1 MGLFNI
7 FKKQTSETSIPKGFF
22 AVNVLAIERLT
33 NDAVQISFSI
43 PESLKKDF
51 AFQPGQYIDLSTNI
65 DGTAYRRSYSICSGS
80 NETLSIGVKE
90 VVNGKVST
98 WINQTLKTGDEVH
111 ISPPK
116 GSFTLPSSAKN
127 VVAIAAGSGITPIL
141 SMAKSIEKNDSTLTL
156 FYGNRTWD
164 TVMFEGKLTELSHT
178 NCIHYL
184 SRDEK
189 EGCKTGRITKASFTE
204 EIKSNLDLLKSDAF
218 FICGPEEMIR
228 EIKET
233 LTFFG
238 VAKEKIHIELFTTPT
253 APLEGAQQTVNTF
266 EGKSTVTMILDDEV
280 SRFTLDSKGAH
291 ILDQA
296 EKEGLDVPFSCR
308 GGVCAS
314 CKAKVLKGS
323 ALMDLNYSL
332 TDQEVKDGYIL
343 TCQAHPT
350 SEELTIS
357 FDE

>member
-7 FKKQTSETSIPKGFF
+7 FKKQTTDTSIPKGFF
-22 AVNVLAIERLT
+22 AVNVLNMERLT
-33 NDAVQISFSI
+33 NEAVQISFAV
-43 PESLKKDF
+43 PESLKNDF
-51 AFQPGQYIDLSTNI
+51 AFQPGQYVDIAANI
-65 DGTAYRRSYSICSGS
+65 DGKTYRRSYSICSGPD
-80 NETLSIGVKE
+80 EPLSIGVKR

-98 WINQTLKTGDEVH
+98 WINHTLKAGDELH
-111 ISPPK
+111 ISAPK
-116 GSFTLPSSAKN
+116 GSFTLPFTAKN

-141 SMAKSIEKNDSTLTL
+141 SMAKSIENTEAKLTL
-156 FYGNRTWD
+156 FYGNRTYD
-164 TVMFEGKLTELSHT
+164 SVMFEGRLTELTHT
-178 NCIHYL
+178 QCTHYL
-184 SRDEK
+184 SREEK
-189 EGCKTGRITKASFTE
+189 EGCKTGRITQASFTE
-204 EIKSNLDLLKSDAF
+204 EIKADLDLLKSDAF

-228 EIKET
+228 EIRET

-253 APLEGAQQTVNTF
+253 APLEEAQQPVSSF
-266 EGKSTVTMILDDEV
+266 EGKSAVTMILDDEV
-280 SRFTLDSKGAH
+280 SSFTLDSKGPH

-323 ALMDLNYSL
+323 AVMDLNFSL

-350 SEELTIS
+350 SSELTIS